1 MNRLDALESIKRALD
16 DPGMPLD
23 ERASSVS
30 SDFYSAGLDLGT
42 AAAYINATP
51 SELEAL
57 LELGGLDEDLLSE
70 IAAANPPRT
79 AWTFLNCASEDE
91 ARRSLEALTAQRGR
105 DSRDRMD
112 AAEAMYRSMV
122 AIAEPTADQR
132 VAALSGADIRHA
144 LEKARQYKADD
155 KFMVKFMT
163 SVAGQRGRG
172 KVLSDKQSSKL
183 RELLEKIADAGAICR
198 DSIDGDADACDRIL
212 DALGR

>member
-1 MNRLDALESIKRALD
+1 MNRLDALESIKRAWD
-16 DPGMPLD
+16 DAGMPLD

-42 AAAYINATP
+42 AAAYLNATP

-112 AAEAMYRSMV
+112 A
-122 AIAEPTADQR
+122 AEPTADQR